1 MHSYK
6 KIIITS
12 ITLVSLALLVIF
24 YRLLYNP
31 APITKLNVQTTQ
43 ADVQPEEPL
52 ILTTNPSPL
61 EEATILP
68 TQIIEL
74 TFNYSLV
81 APSEV
86 KHKIDPPADIKI
98 ELSSDKKTVKIVP
111 VKPYKLGSGYTLFIQ
126 PDTKFEG
133 GRLLKDQFIYHFKT
147 ISYRGI

>member
-12 ITLVSLALLVIF
+12 IALIGLALLAIF
-24 YRLLYNP
+24 YKGLYNP
-31 APITKLNVQTTQ
+31 TPITKLNLQTTQ
-43 ADVQPEEPL
+43 ADIQPKEPL

-61 EEATILP
+61 EDATILP

-74 TFNYSLV
+74 TFNYSLI

-86 KHKIDPPADIKI
+86 KHKIDPPSDIKI
-98 ELSSDKKTVKIVP
+98 ELSSDKKTVKIMP

-126 PDTKFEG
+126 PDTKFAG
-133 GRLLKDQFIYHFKT
+133 GKILKGELIYHFKT
-147 ISYRGI
+147 IGYRGI